1 MEVDDGPGN
10 KNFFGIGG
18 NMQRYITVRVV
29 QGVATLLVL
38 SLMVFLSV
46 HLTGDPALYLLGPE
60 GTQEDYEQL
69 KKNLGL
75 DKPLPVQY
83 AVFLGNVVQGDFG
96 KSHITGQ
103 SARKTLLQRFPATLE
118 LAGAAFILT
127 MVVGIPLGILSAVK
141 RDTIIDQFG
150 KFFAV
155 LGIATPSFWVAIML
169 ILLFGAIL
177 GWLPTFGRG
186 GLDHFILPAFVL
198 SWGGMAGIVR
208 LVRSSMLEVLD
219 SEYVKFARVKGLTEN
234 MVIYKHAL
242 KNAVIPAL
250 TFGGLTLAGLLN
262 GSVAIEVVFAWPGIG
277 RLMLQGINQ
286 RDFPII
292 QATVLAAGS
301 FYIVISLIVDILY
314 AYVNPRIRYE

>member
-1 MEVDDGPGN
+1 
-10 KNFFGIGG
+10 
-18 NMQRYITVRVV
+18 MQRYIFMRLV
-29 QGVATLLVL
+29 QGIITLWAL
-38 SLMVFLSV
+38 SLAVFLSV

-60 GTQEDYEQL
+60 GTQQDYEQL

-83 AVFLGNVVQGDFG
+83 GLFLSKVVRADFG
-96 KSHITGQ
+96 KSHISGQ
-103 SARKTLLQRFPATLE
+103 PARKALLERFPATLE
-118 LAGAAFILT
+118 LASAAMLLT
-127 MVVGIPLGILSAVK
+127 VALGIPLGIVSAVK
-141 RDTIIDQFG
+141 RDSIIDHFG

-155 LGIATPSFWVAIML
+155 LGIATPHFWVAIML

-177 GWLPTFGRG
+177 GWLPTFGKG
-186 GLDHFILPAFVL
+186 SANHYILPAFVL
-198 SWGGMAGIVR
+198 GWGGMAGMVR

-219 SEYVKFARVKGLTEN
+219 SEYVKFARVKGLPEN
-234 MVIYKHAL
+234 MVVYKHAL